1 MNSIFIYILQFSIAI
16 ALFYGLYLL
25 LLKNETY
32 YKVNRIYLVLGLI
45 LAVVL
50 PLFPITYTTP
60 MAILNNADFFTMS
73 DQPVSISKNISAV
86 EQPVNSW
93 SLLEMIGLIY
103 LAGMIFFMVK
113 LIWQKCSGGK
123 DCIK

>member
-16 ALFYGLYLL
+16 TLFYGLYLL
-25 LLKNETY
+25 VLKNETY

-73 DQPVSISKNISAV
+73 DQSVSISKNISAV
-86 EQPVNSW
+86 EQSINSW
-93 SLLEMIGLIY
+93 SLLEITGS
-103 LAGMIFFMVK
+103 GVSGWNDFF
-113 LIWQKCSGGK
+113 
-123 DCIK
+123 